1 MNVLAEKNEKSQ
13 LCNQV
18 AKRLCYLCTDEKN
31 SLHILSVVGNACGVV
46 GQHHAAPPS
55 CRRGLF
61 CPGGVCERRQHQRHP
76 HPARPCRGRGHAVRL
91 LCRGDGQAV
100 YPCPGHG
107 QHVGQVGWG
116 TDQPSPCRLV
126 WGVCALEGAKATRA
140 PARPRATHP
149 VARGILFFGRTAGT
163 TDGVTISHL
172 LYFMT

>member
-76 HPARPCRGRGHAVRL
+76 HPARPYRGRGPPSDYCAVETAKQFIPA
-91 LCRGDGQAV
+91 RGTASMSAK
-100 YPCPGHG
+100 
-107 QHVGQVGWG
+107 WG
-116 TDQPSPCRLV
+116 GAQTSHPLV
-126 WGVCALEGAKATRA
+126 ALYGACVPLKAQRRQE